1 MSSRSP
7 SAPDAPD
14 APPLGMSDV
23 KVRAQRSI
31 IALLLRTVG
40 SLGLRV
46 VSSLTLSHLLFPG
59 DYGVFAIVAFTSAMG
74 AFLGDLGLSASLVR
88 QQHEPTQDEITSAFW
103 SHQAFTICIVG
114 AIVVL
119 APWLSSTYELG
130 PSGAAMVGTMA
141 IGLFFH
147 SLRVIPVMMLERQ
160 LRFPTLARI
169 ELIESVAQTAG
180 SILLASMHFGAW
192 SLIGGGLVR
201 GAVGMVLFWAAAGWR
216 PQGTFRWDIVKRLL
230 SFGIWFQLTG
240 IIPAALQGWIPLVV
254 GRMEG
259 KDGVGLV
266 NWATALAS
274 VPLAVSSVLTRVAY
288 PAYSRMQ
295 EDSAALADYL
305 RTSIRR
311 VSAVLCLAIPFGV
324 IALPPFIPVVFGER
338 WSLASTLVQWFT
350 IEASM
355 LAVQGLLAS
364 QQNASGHARERMY
377 VAITGSLLRFGL
389 GVVAVMHWG
398 IVGVGVS
405 ATAVTLTELW
415 FTARLVSRRNPH
427 LSRLEFEVMEP
438 FLTVGALLALAVG
451 CSRLAM
457 GQDGL
462 LVQALVAAGLL
473 TALVLAREATRRGL
487 SLLGELRA
495 LVQHLRAR
503 RAPP

>member
-7 SAPDAPD
+7 SAPDTAD
-14 APPLGMSDV
+14 APPLGTSDV
-23 KVRAQRSI
+23 KDRAQRSI
-31 IALLLRTVG
+31 IALGLRTLG

-46 VSSLTLSHLLFPG
+46 VSSLALSHLLFPG
-59 DYGVFAIVAFTSAMG
+59 DYGAFAIVAFTAAMG

-88 QQHEPTQDEITSAFW
+88 QQHEPTQDEISTAFW
-103 SHQAFTICIVG
+103 SHQAFTVLIVG
-114 AIVVL
+114 VILLL
-119 APWLSSTYELG
+119 APWLSRSYELG
-130 PSGAAMVGTMA
+130 PSGAAMVSVMA
-141 IGLFFH
+141 LGLFFH
-147 SLRVIPVMMLERQ
+147 SLRVIPIMVLERQ

-169 ELIESVAQTAG
+169 ELVEGIAQTATT
-180 SILLASMHFGAW
+180 ILLAWLHCGAW

-201 GAVGMVLFWAAAGWR
+201 GGLGMVMFWAAAGWR
-216 PQGTFRWDIVKRLL
+216 PRGAFRWDIVKRLL
-230 SFGIWFQLTG
+230 AFGIWFQLTG

-259 KDGVGLV
+259 KDAVGLV
-266 NWATALAS
+266 NWASALAS
-274 VPLAVSSVLTRVAY
+274 VPLALSSVLTRVAY

-295 EDSAALADYL
+295 QDTVALSEYL

-311 VSAVLCLAIPFGV
+311 VSALLCLAIPFGV

-338 WSLASTLVQWFT
+338 WSLASALVQWFT

-355 LAVQGLLAS
+355 QAVQGLLHS
-364 QQNASGHARERMY
+364 QQHASGHAKERMY
-377 VAITGSLLRFGL
+377 VATAASALRFGL
-389 GVVAVMHWG
+389 GALAVMHWG

-415 FTARLVSRRNPH
+415 VTARLVSRRNPH

-438 FLTVGALLALAVG
+438 FLTVGALLALALG
-451 CSRLAM
+451 FSRLAM

-462 LVQALVAAGLL
+462 LVQALVAAGVL
-473 TALVLAREATRRGL
+473 TALVLVREGTRRGL

-495 LVQHLRAR
+495 VVQHLRAR